1 MRRILKKPKKTS
13 FRRIAFP
20 SFLNDKM
27 SLYTLGIL
35 VLITTVAIGFRIFKG
50 VKTGIIYDEVYTVVN
65 FGQHFRDAVTLYKNP
80 NNNHVLNS
88 ILINADRV
96 LFAGQE
102 SFYRY
107 HTIFFGALYCFS
119 VMYLVWTLITS
130 RLLRIAF
137 VALLTLQWFVFD
149 LSFLAR
155 GYSIALAAVFGGL
168 ALLVWLLKRKIMTS
182 SVWLP
187 IAILTAM
194 NFLAF
199 GSMLSV
205 LLLLVVIN
213 GCYILLFSYRVFP
226 EGTKP
231 IRQIGIH
238 LVVVSISSSLLLFL
252 LYRYIYRDILAA
264 RDIFGTI
271 SSLGQ
276 HLLEVLWMN
285 MLADSQRWAQGVY
298 ILFLTL
304 TAAAIACVIYI
315 LIRTRRF
322 QQVSFLNLKQPQSFI
337 VFTTLLFFAGM
348 YVYRNIFNM
357 SLGYPRNGVFLIP
370 LFLLSCGIILDSAC
384 AFPASVRG
392 RAVCAGFACAVTLM
406 LTAAARPCP
415 YAVKVSTWEI
425 QSLARPLV
433 GDLRLIDPYRRWK
446 IGLTK
451 QTWHM
456 NLPLQ
461 YYQLCGFPVQQANGG
476 DFDVIVIRHSEA
488 AADSFYYRE
497 KFYDNFNCHVL
508 FKPALIQQYSL
519 KEKPKQ

>member
-1 MRRILKKPKKTS
+1 
-13 FRRIAFP
+13 
-20 SFLNDKM
+20 M
-27 SLYTLGIL
+27 SLYTLGIF
-35 VLITTVAIGFRIFKG
+35 VLITAFAIGFRIFKG

-96 LFAGQE
+96 LFAGHE

-107 HTIFFGALYCFS
+107 HTIFFGVLYCFS

-182 SVWLP
+182 SIWLP

-205 LLLLVVIN
+205 PLLLVVIN

-226 EGTKP
+226 EAAKP

-238 LVVVSISSSLLLFL
+238 LVVVPISSFLPLFL
-252 LYRYIYRDILAA
+252 LYRFIYRDILAA
-264 RDIFGTI
+264 RDLFGTI
-271 SSLGQ
+271 SSLRQ
-276 HLLEVLWMN
+276 HLLEVLWIN
-285 MLADSQRWAQGVY
+285 MLADSRRWAQGVY

-304 TAAAIACVIYI
+304 TAAAIACVIYS

-348 YVYRNIFNM
+348 YMYRNIFNM

-384 AFPASVRG
+384 GLPASVRL
-392 RAVCAGFACAVTLM
+392 RAACAGFACVVILM
-406 LTAAARPCP
+406 LTAAARPSP
-415 YAVKVSTWEI
+415 YTVKVSTWEI
-425 QSLARPLV
+425 QSLAKPLV
-433 GDLRLIDPYRRWK
+433 GDLRSIDPYRHWK

-461 YYQLCGFPVQQANGG
+461 YYQLCGFPVQQANGD

-488 AADSFYYRE
+488 AADSFYYRK

-508 FKPALIQQYSL
+508 FNPALIQQYSL
-519 KEKPKQ
+519 NEKAGQ